1 MDGSGTLLAP
11 TTPLRKDKGFSRPFA
26 PLFWHRR
33 KHLVGLSMKFFI
45 GWGGVRY
52 WNSNMYIVSFHFIL
66 ISFHFNLFKQG
77 KAINYTIA
85 LQAALYRKN
94 ITP

>member
-1 MDGSGTLLAP
+1 
-11 TTPLRKDKGFSRPFA
+11 
-26 PLFWHRR
+26 
-33 KHLVGLSMKFFI
+33 
-45 GWGGVRY
+45 
-52 WNSNMYIVSFHFIL
+52 MYIVSFHFIL

-94 ITP
+94 ITPHKFTIYNIQDKN